1 MLSKQDFIGT
11 EGPEGK
17 QQGTGTQEDCS
28 TTCLAVSC
36 FMVMLLVSG
45 LSLANHYDSGSF
57 LVARTLLSQDV
68 FQSEGFWEVGR
79 TYRLSP
85 LSF

>member
-1 MLSKQDFIGT
+1 MASSRGREPRRTALPHGLQ
-11 EGPEGK
+11 
-17 QQGTGTQEDCS
+17 
-28 TTCLAVSC
+28 SC

-45 LSLANHYDSGSF
+45 LSLANHSDSGSF
-57 LVARTLLSQDV
+57 LVARTLLSQDG